1 MPEPTTL
8 AVFVAACLALYLSPG
23 PDMLYIAS
31 RSISGGVRI
40 GICSALGVAAGLL
53 VHMVA
58 AAFGLGAVLVMWP
71 AAFLVV
77 KWIGAAYLL
86 YLGVKIL
93 LAPDGPVRVDSTSR
107 SPGWVAFR
115 QGVLVNVLNPKI
127 AIFFLAFLP
136 QFVDPGT
143 GDATTQLLI
152 LGALFNAGGLVWVL
166 VQALVFGR
174 IGNWLTRR
182 PGVLKWQRRFTG
194 TVLIGLAANLAT
206 QQR

>member
-8 AVFVAACLALYLSPG
+8 ALFAAACLALYLTPG

-40 GICSALGVAAGLL
+40 GICSALGVTAGLL
-53 VHMVA
+53 FHMMA
-58 AAFGLGAVLVMWP
+58 AAFGLGAVLLIWP

-93 LAPDGPVRVDSTSR
+93 LGPDGPVQVGSTSR
-107 SPGWVAFR
+107 SPGWAAFR
-115 QGVLVNVLNPKI
+115 QGVLVNVMNPKI

-136 QFVDPGT
+136 QFVDPAV
-143 GDATTQLLI
+143 GDPTMQLLV
-152 LGALFNAGGLVWVL
+152 LGALFNAGGLAWVL
-166 VQALVFGR
+166 IQALIFGR
-174 IGNWLTRR
+174 IGNWLARR

>member
-1 MPEPTTL
+1 MPDPTTL
-8 AVFVAACLALYLSPG
+8 AVFAAACLALYLTPG

-40 GICSALGVAAGLL
+40 GICSALGVTAGLL
-53 VHMVA
+53 VHMTA
-58 AAFGLGAVLVMWP
+58 AAFGLGAVLLLWP
-71 AAFLVV
+71 AAFLIV

-93 LAPDGPVRVDSTSR
+93 LGPDGPVQVGSTSR

-115 QGVLVNVLNPKI
+115 QGVLVNVMNPKI

-136 QFVDPGT
+136 QFVDPAV
-143 GDATTQLLI
+143 GDPTLQLLI
-152 LGALFNAGGLVWVL
+152 LGALFNAGGLAWVL
-166 VQALVFGR
+166 IQALVFGR
-174 IGNWLTRR
+174 IGNWLARR
-182 PGVLKWQRRFTG
+182 PGVMKWQRRFTG

-206 QQR
+206 QER